1 MVDMKQAQ
9 TLVAQLRDA
18 AAPKPIDPALPLNLA
33 RARREVEEAFAT
45 LDDRNDNWW
54 RDASSSGLVEA
65 GVAAITRWLK
75 SNS

>member
-9 TLVAQLRDA
+9 TLVDQLRNA
-18 AAPKPIDPALPLNLA
+18 ASPKPIDPALPLNLA
-33 RARREVEEAFAT
+33 RARREVEESFAG
-45 LDDRNDNWW
+45 LDQRSDNWW

-75 SNS
+75 GNS